1 MGRRYRGPPESTGIG
16 GPPPSNGAVPP
27 APSRPAD
34 ERGVA
39 LLIVLV
45 VLFIIAVLMVDIT
58 LTATTARRSAR
69 NASSEFLMDAAIE
82 GRFLV
87 MTAQLTYD
95 AAENKIDSPDDRWAR
110 PEYAEYQAPAKTPEE
125 KEDAED
131 APVRLVGDSDEV
143 SVTARCEAENAKF
156 NLNLLMHP
164 DAKKREAAREQ
175 FAVLL
180 DRFREDTP
188 LDLSR
193 TRADEIRDRVVEYL
207 ERAAP
212 AEGETGKYP
221 VAKSAPWRLLTPDE
235 LRNVE
240 GLEDTSHGLGADG
253 ILFDARDP
261 KAARE
266 YELDPDNAKKPEV
279 CKGLLRYL
287 TLWSGSAWVGQAAP
301 DTWIPININLAEKP
315 VLELLFHR
323 NPADMIFAERIIEY
337 RSAEKEGSKSSSDPP
352 EVDEPLT
359 AHQYFEKLD
368 DLKKVDGLDDAVI
381 QRNGLTN
388 AAITLQ
394 SDTFSLDFLAK
405 REKSYK
411 QVRYVIRRNNQG
423 FQTLPREVRAD
434 PRLLEEEQPYGDT
447 GAV

>member
-1 MGRRYRGPPESTGIG
+1 M
-16 GPPPSNGAVPP
+16 PPS
-27 APSRPAD
+27 PSRPAA

-58 LTATTARRSAR
+58 LTATTARRSAK

-110 PEYAEYQAPAKTPEE
+110 PEYAEYEAPVKSVEE
-125 KEDAED
+125 KEEAED
-131 APVRLVGDSDEV
+131 APARNVGDSDEV

-193 TRADEIRDRVVEYL
+193 TRADEIRDRVVDYL

-221 VAKSAPWRLLTPDE
+221 VPKSAPWLLLTPDE

-240 GLEDTSHGLGADG
+240 GLEDTTHGLGPDG

-266 YELDPDNAKKPEV
+266 YEADPDNAKKPEV

-287 TLWSGSAWVGQAAP
+287 TLWSGSAWIGQSAP
-301 DTWIPININLAEKP
+301 DTWIAININLAEKP
-315 VLELLFHR
+315 VLETLFYK

-337 RSAEKEGSKSSSDPP
+337 RGAEKEDSKSSSGGTG
-352 EVDEPLT
+352 EADEPLPT
-359 AHQYFEKLD
+359 HQYFEKID

-381 QRNGLTN
+381 QRNSLTT
-388 AAITLQ
+388 AVITLQ
-394 SDTFSLDFLAK
+394 SETFSLDFLAK
-405 REKSYK
+405 REKSFK
-411 QVRYVIRRNNQG
+411 QVRYVVRRNNQG
-423 FQTLPREVRAD
+423 FQTLLREVRAD
-434 PRLLEEEQPYGDT
+434 PRLEEEEEADT
-447 GAV
+447 GGE